1 MSGILYC
8 IIRLIEAVICCLP
21 LKLVVRIGR
30 LLGWIAWATLRS
42 YRHVALRNLKIAFPE
57 KSLKERQQ
65 IAREH
70 FTSLGGNLLVGPKLA
85 RLTKDDLMGVVSVEG
100 LEVMSSEALKGRGC
114 VFTVSHLGNWEI
126 LALISPFIMGRPCGT
141 VYQRLGNR
149 FLDAHVRITRGR
161 FGLALFERKE
171 GFNKAIELLRKHGG
185 LGVLIDQHAGDAGIW
200 CPMFNRLAS
209 TSPLACT
216 LAQRTGAVILPIVVY
231 TDGIGRWRCVISP
244 PLAPRSNDV
253 AHQTAELNLT
263 LAAQI
268 RNQPSDWFWVHNR
281 WKTPN
286 PKFLLATYKRGV
298 VYADERASEHL
309 QPFKILVRTSNWL
322 GDAVMNMPAV
332 IAIKKGRPDAHI
344 TVVCPAK
351 LEAIWKQ
358 IPEVD
363 EVLTLPAIKGL
374 LTLLHFAKGLKQQRF
389 DAAIVFP
396 NSIRSALEAWLANI
410 PRRVGFPGH
419 APRTWF
425 LNQIFRDKKKRKKST
440 TPASSTPVHQV
451 SHYLALAK
459 FIGADIEG
467 ITAANCFVHLEKV
480 RQKDRTQIALCPGAE
495 YGPAKRW
502 LPERYAEV
510 IRQISATHDCDWLLV
525 GVEKDR
531 PIGEEIQRLAG
542 VETVQNLCGKTSLD
556 ELIALLRNS
565 RLLLTNDTGTMH
577 LAAMLGTPTVSIFGS
592 TEPTLT
598 GPLGNGHV
606 VLRKKVDCSP
616 CFLRE
621 CPIDF
626 RCMKAIEADEVV
638 SAVKSI
644 LVP

>member
-1 MSGILYC
+1 MSWVIYC
-8 IIRLIEAVICCLP
+8 IVRLVETVICLLP
-21 LKLVVRIGR
+21 LKLVVRVGR
-30 LLGWIAWATLRS
+30 FLGWIAWAIMRS
-42 YRHVALRNLKIAFPE
+42 YRLVALRNLEIAFPD
-57 KSLKERQQ
+57 KSLKERKK

-70 FTSLGGNLLVGPKLA
+70 FISLGGNLLAGPKLA
-85 RLTKDDLMGVVSVEG
+85 RFTKDDLMAVVSVEG
-100 LEVMSSEALKGRGC
+100 LDIMSSDTLKGRGC

-141 VYQRLGNR
+141 VYQRLGNHH
-149 FLDAHVRITRGR
+149 LDAHVRHTRGR
-161 FGLALFERKE
+161 FGLSLFERKE
-171 GFNKAIELLRKHGG
+171 GFNKAIELLRNHGG
-185 LGVLIDQHAGDAGIW
+185 LGVLIDQHAGDAGVW

-231 TDGIGRWRCVISP
+231 TDGIARWRCVISP

-263 LAAQI
+263 LATQI
-268 RNQPSDWFWVHNR
+268 RKQPSDWFWVHNR
-281 WKTPN
+281 WKTPS

-298 VYADERASEHL
+298 VFADARDPENL
-309 QPFKILVRTSNWL
+309 QPFKILIRTSNWL
-322 GDAVMNMPAV
+322 GDAVMNVPAV
-332 IAIKKGRPDAHI
+332 VAIKKGRPDAQI
-344 TVVCPAK
+344 TIVCPAK
-351 LEAIWKQ
+351 LEAVWKQ

-363 EVLTLPAIKGL
+363 EVVTLPTQKGL
-374 LTLLHFAKGLKQQRF
+374 LSFLHFVESLRNRNF
-389 DAAIVFP
+389 DAAVVFP
-396 NSIRSALEAWLANI
+396 NSIRTALEIWMANI

-419 APRTWF
+419 APRTLF
-425 LNQIFRDKKKRKKST
+425 LNQVFREKKKRKKT
-440 TPASSTPVHQV
+440 VVPPTPVHQLN
-451 SHYLALAK
+451 HYLALAK
-459 FIGADIEG
+459 FIGAEIEG
-467 ITAANCFVHLEKV
+467 ITAENCFVRIEK
-480 RQKDRTQIALCPGAE
+480 DLHTGRTKVALCPGAE

-510 IRQISATHDCDWLLV
+510 IKQISATRDCDWLLV

-531 PIGEEIQRLAG
+531 SIGEEIQRLAG
-542 VETVQNLCGKTSLD
+542 VEAVQNLCGKTSLE
-556 ELIALLRNS
+556 ELITLLRDC

-606 VLRKKVDCSP
+606 VLRKKVECSP

-638 SAVKSI
+638 AAVKSI
-644 LVP
+644 LSP